1 MLFCNGGSGY
11 LGFPGDLT
19 LIGKNTAVRP
29 AGTGC
34 REKNRQKGIMRL
46 RYKMKKLFLGQ
57 LSCLGAAMAL
67 YAGLWTMLCEQIGMV
82 SWIGFAGCT
91 TYFACGKK
99 GRQGI
104 NTAVIVNGSGVVWAW
119 ISLFLGEIWN
129 WSGNT
134 IFLCAWISYMIIL
147 QAEIKVF
154 SFIPGAY
161 IGCFITFAAGGNLK
175 AILPALFIGVLLG
188 WMTDATGTK
197 VYQWIEKNLAN

>member
-67 YAGLWTMLCEQIGMV
+67 YAGLWTMLCEQTGMV

-104 NTAVIVNGSGVVWAW
+104 KTAVIVNGSGVV
-119 ISLFLGEIWN
+119 
-129 WSGNT
+129 
-134 IFLCAWISYMIIL
+134 
-147 QAEIKVF
+147 
-154 SFIPGAY
+154 
-161 IGCFITFAAGGNLK
+161 
-175 AILPALFIGVLLG
+175 
-188 WMTDATGTK
+188 
-197 VYQWIEKNLAN
+197 